1 MEVFPSILIKLPTKY
16 FLLMVVHFYLR
27 YSSFFG
33 QSVSIAIREVS
44 ASGEEGKF
52 NFIDLNYLNEEYWH
66 VVYDFNPESI
76 NSTIE
81 YYYILK
87 DNGKEIR
94 DYWQMRT
101 LAIGDKEVIV
111 YDDWQHSSIET
122 NVFNSRAFAK
132 VLIKEKSIPTHSS
145 VNKPTHHFWVKA
157 TQLPE
162 GKGICILGSSNE
174 LGNWDAKKAILL
186 NKENDVWTLKLDLK
200 KAQFPME
207 FKFATYDLKQKR
219 AEHLEEATNRKLSQ
233 PDKTNVSVFLHQYTD
248 LKKHAWKGA
257 GVNVQL
263 SALKTNKSWGVG
275 DFSDIN
281 VLTDWSAA
289 VGIKMIQLLPINDT
303 TATYT
308 RADSYP
314 YSAVSAF
321 ALHPIFL
328 DIQKIADEN
337 KITIP
342 ADLISVAK
350 TLNECSTLDYENV
363 HRLKQQA
370 ARIVFDN
377 ASTDF
382 LKETAFNVYFNEN
395 RHWLVPYAAF
405 CFLRDKYQTA
415 DFSQWETFA
424 NYDDKLIHQLVAE
437 TSDAYSEIA
446 FTYFVQYHL
455 HLQLSD
461 AVGYAHKL
469 GIIMKG
475 DLPIGVGR
483 FSMDTW
489 MNPSLFHMNMQAG
502 APPDAFAKK
511 GQNWSFPTYN
521 WDAMKA
527 TNYAWWR
534 QRLTHMSHYFD
545 ATRIDHV
552 LGFFRIWSVP
562 MHAIEGVFGVFV
574 PAIAFTKDDFYKAG
588 LHFDENRFCNPY
600 INDELLDNV
609 FGDKASD
616 IKKQFLNGNAF
627 KEEFNTQRKIELFS
641 KSNHIDPLV
650 KQKLFDLLGEV
661 ILFRDE
667 RNNDQFHFRIDIHDT
682 TSFKKLSHGEQDK
695 LNRLYV
701 QYFYEKQ
708 NDLWYHVAQQK
719 LDAIQQ
725 SSDMMICAE
734 DLGMVPDM
742 VEDVL
747 KSREMLALQVQRM
760 PKKSYQQFSHP
771 NDAPYLSVVTP
782 STHDMSTIRQW
793 WEEDVHMTQRFYTDL
808 LLHTGKAPQFCE
820 PEICKEI
827 IHQHLKSPAMWS
839 VFLLQDLMSIDDKI
853 RRIHP
858 NEERINNPADPNHF
872 WNYRM
877 HITLESLN
885 EQKAFNE
892 SILHLITDTQRC

>member
-1 MEVFPSILIKLPTKY
+1 
-16 FLLMVVHFYLR
+16 MVAQFYLR

-33 QSVSIAIREVS
+33 QTVTMALREVS
-44 ASGEEGKF
+44 ASGEYQF
-52 NFIDLNYLNEEYWH
+52 SFIDLNYLNEEYWH
-66 VVYDFNPESI
+66 LVYNYIPKYK

-94 DYWQMRT
+94 DHWKIRT
-101 LAIGDKEVIV
+101 LMTNQEAVIV
-111 YDDWQHSSIET
+111 YDDWQHSPIET

-132 VLIKEKSIPTHSS
+132 VLIKDKLTTTQKSTNKSTHQ
-145 VNKPTHHFWVKA
+145 FYVKA
-157 TQLPE
+157 TQLPD
-162 GKGICILGSSNE
+162 GKAICLLGSSE
-174 LGNWDAKKAILL
+174 VLGNWDAGKAILL
-186 NKENDVWTLKLDLK
+186 NKEEDKWTLHLDLSN
-200 KAQFPME
+200 AQFPIE
-207 FKFATYDLKQKR
+207 YKFATYDLKQKK
-219 AEHLEEATNRKLSQ
+219 AEHFEESINRKLTA
-233 PDKTNVSVFLHQYTD
+233 PEKTGLPIILHQYTD
-248 LKKHAWKGA
+248 VRKHAWKGA

-263 SALKTNKSWGVG
+263 SALKTNSSWGVG

-281 VLTDWSAA
+281 KLTDWSSA

-303 TATYT
+303 TSTYT

-328 DIQKIADEN
+328 DVQSVAEKNKIA
-337 KITIP
+337 IP
-342 ADLISVAK
+342 VHLIAEAK
-350 TLNECSTLDYENV
+350 KMNEHPTLDYENV
-363 HRLKQQA
+363 YKLKQQA
-370 ARIVFDN
+370 SRFVFDN
-377 ASTDF
+377 VANDF
-382 LKETAFNVYFNEN
+382 LKEKMFTVYFNEN

-415 DFSQWETFA
+415 DFNSWGEYA
-424 NYDDKLIHQLVAE
+424 GYDDKLIQQLVSEKSAAF
-437 TSDAYSEIA
+437 TEIA
-446 FTYFVQYHL
+446 FTYFVQYEL
-455 HLQLSD
+455 HLQLSN
-461 AVGYAHKL
+461 AVDYAHQL

-489 MNPSLFHMNMQAG
+489 MNPSLFHMDMQAG

-562 MHAIEGVFGVFV
+562 MHAIEGIFGVFV
-574 PAIAFTKDDFYKAG
+574 PAIAFTKDDFHKAG
-588 LHFDENRFCNPY
+588 LHFDENRYCNPY
-600 INDELLDNV
+600 INDKLLHDL
-609 FGDKASD
+609 FGDKSSYV
-616 IKKQFLNGNAF
+616 KQQFMNGNEF
-627 KEEFNTQRKIELFS
+627 KEELNTQRKIEFFS
-641 KSNHIDPLV
+641 KSNNIDPLI

-667 RNNDQFHFRIDIHDT
+667 KNNEHYHFRIDIHDT
-682 TSFKKLSHGEQDK
+682 HSFKKLSQDEQEK

-701 QYFYEKQ
+701 HYFYEKQ
-708 NDLWYHVAQQK
+708 NDLWYRVAQEK

-793 WEEDVHMTQRFYTDL
+793 WEEDVQLTQRFYNDL

-827 IHQHLKSPAMWS
+827 IHQHLMSPAMWS

-853 RRIHP
+853 RRVNP
-858 NEERINNPADPNHF
+858 NEERINYPADPNHF

-877 HITLESLN
+877 HVTLESLN
-885 EQKAFNE
+885 EQKSFNE
-892 SILHLITDTQRC
+892 TILHLISDTQRC

>member
-1 MEVFPSILIKLPTKY
+1 MIKLPTKL
-16 FLLMVVHFYLR
+16 FLLMVAHFYLR
-27 YSSFFG
+27 YNSFFG
-33 QSVSIAIREVS
+33 QSITIALREVS
-44 ASGEEGKF
+44 ALGEDQF
-52 NFIDLNYLNEEYWH
+52 SFIDLNYLNEEYWH
-66 VVYDFNPESI
+66 LVYNHIPKYK

-81 YYYILK
+81 YYCILK

-94 DYWQMRT
+94 DHWQIRT
-101 LAIGDKEVIV
+101 LGTIDQEVMV
-111 YDDWQHSSIET
+111 YDDWQHSKIER
-122 NVFNSRAFAK
+122 NVFNSRAFSK
-132 VLIKEKSIPTHSS
+132 VLITEKLKPSLSS
-145 VNKPTHHFWVKA
+145 VDKPTHHFYVMA

-162 GKGICILGSSNE
+162 GKGICLLGSSDA
-174 LGNWDAKKAILL
+174 LGKWDANKAILL
-186 NKENDVWTLKLDLK
+186 DKENEAWTLKLDLS

-207 FKFATYDLKQKR
+207 YKFATYDLKNKK
-219 AEHLEEATNRKLSQ
+219 AEHLEDAANRKLNA
-233 PDKTNVSVFLHQYTD
+233 PEKKEVPIILHQYVD
-248 LKKHAWKGA
+248 LKKYAWKGA

-281 VLTDWSAA
+281 ILSDWSAA

-303 TATYT
+303 TSTYT

-321 ALHPIFL
+321 ALHPIYL
-328 DIQKIADEN
+328 DIEKIVTEN
-337 KITIP
+337 KIAIP
-342 ADLISVAK
+342 AHLIAEPK
-350 TLNECSTLDYENV
+350 KLNEYPTLDYENV
-363 HRLKQQA
+363 YKIKQQA
-370 ARIVFDN
+370 AKLVFESAAN
-377 ASTDF
+377 DF
-382 LKETAFNVYFNEN
+382 LKEKSFTVYFNEN

-405 CFLRDKYQTA
+405 CFLRDKFQTA
-415 DFSQWETFA
+415 DFSQWGEFA
-424 NYDDKLIHQLVAE
+424 NYNDKLIQQLVDE
-437 TSDAYSEIA
+437 KSDAFSEIA

-461 AVGYAHKL
+461 AVEYAHKL

-489 MNPSLFHMNMQAG
+489 MNPSLFHMDMQAG

-574 PAIAFTKDDFYKAG
+574 PAIGFTKADFEKSG
-588 LHFDENRFCNPY
+588 LQFDESRFCNPY
-600 INDELLDNV
+600 INDDMLQNM

-616 IKKQFLNGNAF
+616 VKLQFMNGNAF
-627 KEEFNTQRKIELFS
+627 KEELNTQRKIEFFS
-641 KSNHIDPLV
+641 KSNNIDPLV

-661 ILFRDE
+661 ILFKDDK
-667 RNNDQFHFRIDIHDT
+667 NNEKYHFRIDIHDT
-682 TSFKKLSHGEQDK
+682 ISFKELSHNEQEK

-708 NDLWYHVAQQK
+708 NDLWYRVAQEK

-793 WEEDVHMTQRFYTDL
+793 WEEDVHLTQRFYNDL

-827 IHQHLKSPAMWS
+827 IYQHLKSPAMWC
-839 VFLLQDLMSIDDKI
+839 VFLLQDLMSIDDKT
-853 RRIHP
+853 RRGNP

-877 HITLESLN
+877 HLTLESLK
-885 EQKAFNE
+885 EQSSFNE
-892 SILHLITDTQRC
+892 TLLHIISDTQRF

>member
-1 MEVFPSILIKLPTKY
+1 MFA
-16 FLLMVVHFYLR
+16 HFYLR

-33 QSVSIAIREVS
+33 QTVTIALREVS
-44 ASGEEGKF
+44 ASGEEQF
-52 NFIDLNYLNEEYWH
+52 NYIDLNYLNEEYWH
-66 VVYDFNPESI
+66 LVYNFTPKYKNSI
-76 NSTIE
+76 IE
-81 YYYILK
+81 YYYILR
-87 DNGKEIR
+87 DNGKEIH
-94 DYWQMRT
+94 DLWKIRT
-101 LAIGDKEVIV
+101 LMTNQEAVIV
-111 YDDWQHSSIET
+111 YDDWQYSPIET

-132 VLIKEKSIPTHSS
+132 VLIKDKSTTTKNSEDKSTHQ
-145 VNKPTHHFWVKA
+145 FYVKA
-157 TQLPE
+157 TQLPDS
-162 GKGICILGSSNE
+162 KAICLLGSGE
-174 LGNWDAKKAILL
+174 EFGNWNAEKAIIL
-186 NKENDVWTLKLDLK
+186 NKIEDKWTINLDLS
-200 KAQFPME
+200 KAQFPIE
-207 FKFATYDLKQKR
+207 YKFATYDLKLKR
-219 AEHLEEATNRKLSQ
+219 VEHFEESSNRKLLITEKSKA
-233 PDKTNVSVFLHQYTD
+233 PVILHQCTD
-248 LKKHAWKGA
+248 VKKHAWKGA

-263 SALKTNKSWGVG
+263 SALKTTNSWGVG

-281 VLTDWSAA
+281 KLTDWSAA
-289 VGIKMIQLLPINDT
+289 VGLKMIQLLPINDT
-303 TATYT
+303 TSTYT
-308 RADSYP
+308 RSDSYP

-328 DIQKIADEN
+328 DIQAIAAKN
-337 KITIP
+337 KIVLP
-342 ADLISVAK
+342 AHLIAEARK
-350 TLNECSTLDYENV
+350 MNEYPTLDYENV
-363 HRLKQQA
+363 YKLKQQA
-370 ARIVFDN
+370 ARFVFDH
-377 ASTDF
+377 ASIDF
-382 LKETAFNVYFNEN
+382 LKEQGFIIYFNEN
-395 RHWLVPYAAF
+395 RHWLVPYAAY

-415 DFSQWETFA
+415 DFNNWGEHA
-424 NYDDKLIHQLVAE
+424 GYDDKLVQQLVAE
-437 TSDAYSEIA
+437 NSDVFTDIA
-446 FTYFVQYHL
+446 FTYFVQFHL
-455 HLQLSD
+455 HLQLSN
-461 AVGYAHKL
+461 AVDYAHQL

-483 FSMDTW
+483 FSVDTW
-489 MNPSLFHMNMQAG
+489 MNPSLFHMDMQAG

-534 QRLTHMSHYFD
+534 QRLTHMSNYFD

-562 MHAIEGVFGVFV
+562 MHAIEGIFGVFK
-574 PAIAFTKDDFYKAG
+574 PAIAFTKDDFHSAG
-588 LHFDENRFCNPY
+588 LQFDETRFCNPY
-600 INDELLDNV
+600 INDEIINNL
-609 FGDKASD
+609 FGDQASI
-616 IKKQFLNGNAF
+616 IKKQFLNGNSF
-627 KEEFNTQRKIELFS
+627 KEELNTQRKIEHFS
-641 KSNHIDPLV
+641 KSNNIDPLI

-667 RNNDQFHFRIDIHDT
+667 KNNEQYHFRIDIHDT
-682 TSFKKLSHGEQDK
+682 NSYKRLSLDEQGK

-708 NDLWYHVAQQK
+708 NDMWYRVAQEK

-747 KSREMLALQVQRM
+747 KNREMLALQVQRM

-793 WEEDVHMTQRFYTDL
+793 WEEDMYLTQRFYNDF
-808 LLHTGKAPQFCE
+808 LLHTGKAPKFCE

-839 VFLLQDLMSIDDKI
+839 VFLLQDLMSIDGKI
-853 RRIHP
+853 RRVNP
-858 NEERINNPADPNHF
+858 NEERINNPSDANHF

-877 HITLESLN
+877 HVTLEFLI
-885 EQKAFNE
+885 EQKSFNE
-892 SILHLITDTQRC
+892 TIFHLISDTQRC

>member
-1 MEVFPSILIKLPTKY
+1 ME
-16 FLLMVVHFYLR
+16 VHFYLR
-27 YSSFFG
+27 YNSFFG
-33 QSVSIAIREVS
+33 QSITIALREVS
-44 ASGEEGKF
+44 ALEEGQF
-52 NFIDLNYLNEEYWH
+52 SFIDLNYLNEEYWH
-66 VVYDFNPESI
+66 LVYNHIPKYK
-76 NSTIE
+76 NSSIE

-87 DNGKEIR
+87 DNGKEIH
-94 DYWQMRT
+94 DHWQIRT
-101 LAIGDKEVIV
+101 LDLNVNAVTV
-111 YDDWQHSSIET
+111 YDDWQHSLIEH
-122 NVFNSRAFAK
+122 NVFKSRAFTK
-132 VLIKEKSIPTHSS
+132 VLIKEKSKTTCSS
-145 VNKPTHHFWVKA
+145 KQNHTHHFIVKA
-157 TQLPE
+157 TQMKD
-162 GKGICILGSSNE
+162 GKGVCMLGSSDAF
-174 LGNWDAKKAILL
+174 GKWDREKAIPFS
-186 NKENDVWTLKLDLK
+186 KENDLWILKLDLS
-200 KAQFPME
+200 KAQFPIE
-207 FKFATYDLKQKR
+207 YKFATYDLNLKK
-219 AEHLEEATNRKLSQ
+219 AEHFEGSTNRKLTV
-233 PDKTNVSVFLHQYTD
+233 PEKTESLVILHQYTE
-248 LKKHAWKGA
+248 LKEQAWKGA

-263 SALKTNKSWGVG
+263 SALKTNNSWGVG

-281 VLTDWSAA
+281 VLADWSSA
-289 VGIKMIQLLPINDT
+289 VGMKMIQLLPINDT

-328 DIQKIADEN
+328 NIQAIADDNKIAIPN
-337 KITIP
+337 YLITE
-342 ADLISVAK
+342 AK
-350 TLNECSTLDYENV
+350 KLNELPTLDYENV
-363 HRLKQQA
+363 NKLKQQA
-370 ARIVFDN
+370 ARFVFDHKV
-377 ASTDF
+377 TDF
-382 LKETAFNVYFNEN
+382 LKEKSFTVYFNEN
-395 RHWLVPYAAF
+395 RHWLVPYASF

-415 DFSQWETFA
+415 DFSQWGEFA
-424 NYDDKLIHQLVAE
+424 NYNDKLILKLVDE
-437 TSDAYSEIA
+437 KSDSFTEIA

-455 HLQLSD
+455 HLQLSN
-461 AVGYAHKL
+461 AVDYAHKL

-489 MNPSLFHMNMQAG
+489 MNPSLFHMDMQAG

-527 TNYAWWR
+527 TNYTWWR

-574 PAIAFTKDDFYKAG
+574 PAIAFTKDDFYNTG
-588 LHFDENRFCNPY
+588 LHFDENRYCNPY
-600 INDELLDNV
+600 INDELLQKM

-616 IKKQFLNGNAF
+616 IKLQFMNGNAF
-627 KEEFNTQRKIELFS
+627 KEELNTQRKIELFS
-641 KSNHIDPLV
+641 KLNNIDPLV

-661 ILFRDE
+661 ILFKDE
-667 RNNDQFHFRIDIHDT
+667 KNNEQYHFRIDIHDT
-682 TSFKKLSHGEQDK
+682 NSFKNLPHDEQEK

-708 NDLWYHVAQQK
+708 NDLWYRVAQEK

-793 WEEDVHMTQRFYTDL
+793 WEEDANLTQHFYNDL

-827 IHQHLKSPAMWS
+827 IFQHLKSPAMWS
-839 VFLLQDLMSIDDKI
+839 VFLLQDLLSIDDEV
-853 RRIHP
+853 RRVNP
-858 NEERINNPADPNHF
+858 NEERINIPADPNHF

-877 HITLESLN
+877 HITLESLK
-885 EQKAFNE
+885 EQSKFNE
-892 SILHLITDTQRC
+892 TILRMITDTQRS